1 MNKLT
6 ENQRFV
12 KRAYSAYENDICIE
26 SILRS
31 IKKLESGLSA
41 VIGNDKTLINN
52 SKLLYY
58 SNSINFSNEQMR
70 EKCRA
75 KNDFLQFLQGNYA
88 DKIWIKYHN
97 KDHIDFE
104 IEEFEM
110 NHLIHDEKQEKG
122 TLCVSQ
128 SEYMKNLKH

>member
-1 MNKLT
+1 MMNKLT

-70 EKCRA
+70 KKCRA
-75 KNDFLQFLQGNYA
+75 RNDYLDFLQGNFA
-88 DKIWIKYHN
+88 EKISINYHDEN
-97 KDHIDFE
+97 HIDFE
-104 IEEFEM
+104 ITEKEM
-110 NHLIHDEKQEKG
+110 NHLIHDKPSKKK
-122 TLCVSQ
+122 TLCIS
-128 SEYMKNLKH
+128 